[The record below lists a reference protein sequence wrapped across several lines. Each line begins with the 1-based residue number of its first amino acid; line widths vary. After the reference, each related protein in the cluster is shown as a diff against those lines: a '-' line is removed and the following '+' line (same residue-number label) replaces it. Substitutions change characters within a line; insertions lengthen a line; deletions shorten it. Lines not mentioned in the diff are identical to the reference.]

1 MMESKKF
8 CVVFC
13 ATLALAACGGRQSQ
27 PTSSPYSNDLLNSLS
42 QQPPMGGSASGA
54 AASGAASEPS
64 PSADSPVPSE
74 PDAVELDAT
83 TSDSVTDAGPEASVG
98 AGADAGRRR
107 TGAAARPATRRDG
120 GR

>member
-27 PTSSPYSNDLLNSLS
+27 PTSSPYSNNLLNSLS
-42 QQPPMGGSASGA
+42 QQPPMGGPASGA
-54 AASGAASEPS
+54 AASGATSEPS
-64 PSADSPVPSE
+64 PSADSTVPSE
-74 PDAVELDAT
+74 PDAVELDAA

-98 AGADAGRRR
+98 VDAGRRR